1 MCNESIVLNIQNEV
15 NVIDNMELLY
25 FNNKGAI
32 YNIAKR
38 YASFGDIDDL
48 MQEAYFG
55 LYEAVQKYEDTGEA
69 KFMTYARYW
78 IVQAIQRYIDNTCY
92 PVRVP
97 VYMRQL
103 YNQYKEKVNVFKCE
117 YNRDP
122 TDKEAS
128 RILKCKVNV
137 IKNMRKQM
145 YEIDGMDSLDRT
157 INDDG
162 DNMVLLDS
170 IIGSNGIENDILDRI
185 IENDKKGSLWGIVEA
200 NTNERENR
208 VIEDRYMYNKT
219 LDALG
224 SELGVSRER
233 IRQIEKTAMKKL
245 RTARVKR
252 ILSERYEIALQ
263 VAYKGSI
270 NSFRNTWTS
279 STERAAIKFYEVK
292 L

>member
-1 MCNESIVLNIQNEV
+1 MSNESIVLNIQNEI
-15 NVIDNMELLY
+15 NIIDNMELLY

-32 YNIAKR
+32 YNIAKH
-38 YASFGDIDDL
+38 YASFCDIEDL

-78 IVQAIQRYIDNTCY
+78 IIQAIQRYIDNTCY
-92 PVRVP
+92 TVRVP
-97 VYMRQL
+97 VYMQQL
-103 YNQYKEKVNVFKCE
+103 YSQYKKKVNAFKCE

-128 RILKCKVNV
+128 RMLDCNV
-137 IKNMRKQM
+137 STIKNMRKQM
-145 YEIDGMDSLDRT
+145 YEVDGMDSLDRS

-162 DNMVLLDS
+162 YNMVLSDS
-170 IIGSNGIENDILDRI
+170 VIGSNGIENDILDRI
-185 IENDKKGSLWGIVEA
+185 IEKDKKSSLWSIVEA

-208 VIEDRYMYNKT
+208 VIVDRYLNNKT

-224 SELGVSRER
+224 GELGVSRER
-233 IRQIEKTAMKKL
+233 IRQLENTAMKKL
-245 RTARVKR
+245 RTTRVKR

-263 VAYKGSI
+263 VAYKGSV

-279 STERAAIKFYEVK
+279 VTERAAIKLYEMK